1 MVGPLVEMVV
11 MLLWILFA
19 VVTAGVLLAILRP
32 LRVSGAMSIP
42 SDSEYDA
49 ALYSDQLAELDRDA
63 ERGLISGDE
72 REAAR
77 NEIGRRLLRAADG
90 PRRFASPGG
99 TLFERRVFAAVLFL
113 LPALAVSL
121 YLLNGSPGM
130 PGLPYEQRMENAI
143 ANRDTDALIAKVE
156 NHLAVDPGDVAGWLV
171 IARAYR
177 SLGRFGDAA
186 KAFSEAVSRSTP
198 DATLLA
204 DNGEMI
210 VMDRNGSVTSEARTL
225 FRRARDLEPANPRA
239 RYYLALSLAQA
250 GDTAGAVRE
259 WQALV
264 NESPNDTP
272 WRQFVQQRIDAT
284 KSGSVAPELT
294 EDQMAEAQSMT
305 AEEKAAMIGGMV
317 EKLSDRLQQDGN
329 DLEGWLRLAR
339 ARAVLGEPAKARAAL
354 DHAAE
359 IFKQDAAALARITDM
374 RKTLPE

>member
-1 MVGPLVEMVV
+1 